1 MMHYVRLIQLAVTDS
16 ASHAI
21 TLGCCHL
28 KSHIDS
34 DVIDDFPS
42 IPYPVDRASQVLPAF
57 QDGRPVHSLRVA
69 HRSIRVPGSVGNYLE
84 QLAQN
89 ARNASLVT
97 HDVPEPPSDDG
108 SDWSFLT
115 PSVQGNSQPSHSVS
129 DLNSNI
135 SLAEDWENHPLLQST
150 QGTTQPDVL
159 STSDLQDFNSDN
171 LQYDDDDL
179 LEVSKSFEYDWQ
191 LTGHRFIGER
201 VSMIYP
207 NGLVGIGTV
216 QKYLPPDGDDEALF
230 HILHDDGDKEDLDI
244 HECFA
249 AMEQYRKNFSTLDS
263 NSPFARHLES
273 KVVSFARLM
282 YFKLSVLMD
291 LSQYLDM
298 EVANGLTRKTLSY
311 QILKAYKNFI
321 SVNSSLN

>member
-1 MMHYVRLIQLAVTDS
+1 MIFPGALTVCKHTLVLHRDIAALA
-16 ASHAI
+16 AI
-21 TLGCCHL
+21 YGYLVALDLAYRKNIYCYNGNN
-28 KSHIDS
+28 SIID
-34 DVIDDFPS
+34 
-42 IPYPVDRASQVLPAF
+42 
-57 QDGRPVHSLRVA
+57 
-69 HRSIRVPGSVGNYLE
+69 N
-84 QLAQN
+84 
-89 ARNASLVT
+89 
-97 HDVPEPPSDDG
+97 
-108 SDWSFLT
+108 
-115 PSVQGNSQPSHSVS
+115 
-129 DLNSNI
+129 
-135 SLAEDWENHPLLQST
+135 
-150 QGTTQPDVL
+150 
-159 STSDLQDFNSDN
+159 
-171 LQYDDDDL
+171 
-179 LEVSKSFEYDWQ
+179 DWQ

-201 VSMIYP
+201 VSIIYP
-207 NGLVGIGTV
+207 NGLTAIGTV

-321 SVNSSLN
+321 SVN